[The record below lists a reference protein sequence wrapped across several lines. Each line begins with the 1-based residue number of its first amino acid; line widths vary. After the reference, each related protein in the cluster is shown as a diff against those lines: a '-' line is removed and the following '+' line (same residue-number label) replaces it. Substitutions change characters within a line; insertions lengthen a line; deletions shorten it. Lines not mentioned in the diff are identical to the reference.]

1 MTENIR
7 ALNGTIQVREA
18 GKGVVKIAG
27 YANKFGKI
35 DSYGTRFDPASVILE
50 RFNSNPVLL
59 FNHDVMQPIGKVVK
73 VEKRD
78 DGLFVEA
85 ELSNSNA
92 PQVAYVRDLVQEGC
106 LKAFSIRFGDGSAQ
120 MEKDPEN
127 PGCMLVKNWELQEL
141 SIVSLPAQSESL
153 FSLRMAQNLFRNVT
167 NKTEALKVL
176 QTIRGAKA
184 AAYVNEC
191 LGKLSDGGM
200 SREEIME
207 RLSEQSGLEAGDLA
221 STLDGDKPLTD
232 AFISAAVDVLNC
244 DKDKL
249 TELNALDLEES
260 KASEQTP
267 ADVEP
272 KPIER
277 AEDKLDP
284 VQECVSAKI
293 PMLIKEGKDQ
303 EQAVAMAIQM
313 CGEERSCSGWRP
325 NAEQLEMF
333 IRTASASTEPI
344 STPVENTMPNDNAML
359 QKLDSMVSLLGA
371 LVTEIKSFKDE
382 MTKVTKVPEQKSVEI
397 EIKPEE
403 KPEDEPE
410 EMDPE
415 MERSLN
421 ALWERVEQK
430 ARSVGL

>member
-18 GKGVVKIAG
+18 GKGGVKIAG

-35 DSYGTRFDPASVILE
+35 DSYGTRFDPASAILE
-50 RFNSNPVLL
+50 RFNDNPVLL

-106 LKAFSIRFGDGSAQ
+106 LKAFSIRFGDMSAQ

-127 PGCMLVKNWELQEL
+127 PGCMLIKNWELQEL

-153 FSLRMAQNLFRNVT
+153 FSLRMAQNAFRNVT
-167 NKTEALKVL
+167 NKQEALKVL
-176 QTIRGAKA
+176 ENIRGAKA

-191 LGKLSDGGM
+191 IVKAAGDI
-200 SREEIME
+200 SRDEIME
-207 RLSEQSGLEAGDLA
+207 RLGEQSGLEAADLA
-221 STLDGDKPLTD
+221 ATLEGDKEMTD
-232 AFISAAVDVLNC
+232 AFITAAVDVVNC

-249 TELNALDLEES
+249 TELNAVDLEES
-260 KASEQTP
+260 KEKTEVP

-272 KPIER
+272 APIER

-284 VQECVSAKI
+284 VQECVSSKI
-293 PMLIKEGKDQ
+293 PLLIKEGKDQ

-313 CGEERSCSGWRP
+313 CGEERSCSDWRP
-325 NAEQLEMF
+325 NAEQLESF
-333 IRTASASTEPI
+333 VRLAAESAEPI

-359 QKLDSMVSLLGA
+359 QKLDSMVSLLGSI
-371 LVTEIKSFKDE
+371 VTEIKSLKDE
-382 MTKVTKVPEQKSVEI
+382 MTKVTKVEPETKSVEI
-397 EIKPEE
+397 EIESEE

-410 EMDPE
+410 EMTPD
-415 MERSLN
+415 MQRSLN

-430 ARSVGL
+430 AQSMGL